1 MFQAQKVP
9 EAHVWK
15 LDSVLFNDF
24 SLTKDDMLVASI
36 RIFLDLG
43 FVRKFRI
50 EYEVCC
56 IEQISRRKNVSYRN
70 LDQCSFQ
77 RLILNFCISSF
88 HIKMYMVNLS
98 HNKRYR
104 KPRDNLQTPLTNN

>member
-9 EAHVWK
+9 EAHAWK

-56 IEQISRRKNVSYRN
+56 IEQVIRGKHVYYVD

-77 RLILNFCISSF
+77 ILFLNFCIRSSIEKKVHGTF
-88 HIKMYMVNLS
+88 VT
-98 HNKRYR
+98 
-104 KPRDNLQTPLTNN
+104 Q